1 MPPPYFFI
9 AALSCNHYGKMI
21 NSYPR
26 RNENTAAL
34 AGFLEKRENKKMIRQ
49 NVIVLVLGGEKC

>member
-1 MPPPYFFI
+1 
-9 AALSCNHYGKMI
+9 MI
-21 NSYPR
+21 NSHPR

-49 NVIVLVLGGEKC
+49 IVIVLVLGEKC